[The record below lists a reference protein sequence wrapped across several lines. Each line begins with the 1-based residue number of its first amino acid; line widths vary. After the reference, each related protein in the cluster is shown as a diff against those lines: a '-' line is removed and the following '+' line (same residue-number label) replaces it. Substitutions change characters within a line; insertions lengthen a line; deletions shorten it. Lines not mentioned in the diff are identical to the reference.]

1 MLNWMVEDAR
11 GSEASSDRR
20 QRELPAGSDDRYPR
34 RVNRRVEPSW
44 FLDSTERRLYL
55 RSLLATLE

>member
-1 MLNWMVEDAR
+1 MLDWMVEDVR
-11 GSEASSDRR
+11 DSEASSDRR
-20 QRELPAGSDDRYPR
+20 HSELPEGSDDRYPR
-34 RVNRRVEPSW
+34 RVNRRVDSSW